1 MKKYI
6 SISLL
11 FGFLIVY
18 SQNNTIGSLEF
29 LDPAME
35 ELIDENAQIELLAE
49 GFDWAEGP
57 VWVDRLNGVLFSDV
71 PNNKVY
77 MWNEKKGLSIFLE
90 PSGMTN
96 YSPTNKTD
104 GSNGLALDKNGNLIL
119 CQHGDRTIA
128 RLKKWNFKK
137 PSFDIIVEKYEGKR
151 LNSPNDLVFDK
162 SGSIYFTDPPYG
174 LKIQDD
180 DPLKELNF
188 NGIYRWSE
196 SKGIELL
203 SKSMKR
209 PNGIILS
216 KDEKT
221 VYVGNS
227 DKDNNVIIAFDN
239 DKNGL
244 VNERV
249 FFDGNKLS
257 KNRVGLF
264 DGLKLHSSGIIFTTG
279 PGGVLLLDS
288 KGKHL
293 GTIMPGKATANCA
306 FDSNESYLY
315 LTSDNVLARIKLKS

>member
-1 MKKYI
+1 MKKYL
-6 SISLL
+6 SICLML
-11 FGFLIVY
+11 GFLVLQ
-18 SQNNTIGSLEF
+18 SQKIKIGSLEF
-29 LDPAME
+29 LDPRME
-35 ELIDENAQIELLAE
+35 DLIDKNAKIELLAE

-77 MWNEKKGLSIFLE
+77 MWNEKKGLSIFIE

-96 YSPTNKTD
+96 YSPTNKSD

-128 RLKKWNFKK
+128 RLKKWNFKN

-216 KDEKT
+216 EDEKT

-227 DKDNNVIIAFDN
+227 DKNNNVIIAFDN

-306 FDSNESYLY
+306 FDSDESYLY

>member
-1 MKKYI
+1 M
-6 SISLL
+6 L
-11 FGFLIVY
+11 GFLVLQ
-18 SQNNTIGSLEF
+18 SQKTKIGSLEF
-29 LDPAME
+29 LDPRME
-35 ELIDENAQIELLAE
+35 DLIDKNAKIELLAE

-96 YSPTNKTD
+96 YSPTNKLD

-119 CQHGDRTIA
+119 CQHGDRTVA
-128 RLKKWNFKK
+128 RLKKWNFKN

-216 KDEKT
+216 EDEKT

-239 DKNGL
+239 NKNGL

-306 FDSNESYLY
+306 FDSDESYLY

>member
-1 MKKYI
+1 M
-6 SISLL
+6 L
-11 FGFLIVY
+11 GFLVLQ
-18 SQNNTIGSLEF
+18 SQKTKIGSLEF
-29 LDPAME
+29 LDPRME
-35 ELIDENAQIELLAE
+35 DLIDKNAKIELLAE

-119 CQHGDRTIA
+119 CQHGDRTVS

-203 SKSMKR
+203 SKSIKR

-216 KDEKT
+216 EDEKT

-239 DKNGL
+239 NKNGL

-306 FDSNESYLY
+306 FDSDESYLY

>member
-1 MKKYI
+1 MKKYVI
-6 SISLL
+6 ISLI
-11 FGFLIVY
+11 FSFLNLH

-35 ELIDENAQIELLAE
+35 QLIDKNAKIELLAE

-57 VWVDRLNGVLFSDV
+57 VWVNKLDGVLFSDV

-77 MWNEKKGLSIFLE
+77 MWNEVRGLSLFLE

-104 GSNGLALDKNGNLIL
+104 GSNGLALDPNGNLIL
-119 CQHGDRTIA
+119 CQHGDRTLA

-137 PSFDIIVEKYEGKR
+137 PSFEIIVEKYEGKR

-174 LKIQDD
+174 LKMKDND
-180 DPLKELNF
+180 RLKELDF
-188 NGIYRWSE
+188 NGIYKWSK
-196 SKGIELL
+196 SKGIKLL

-221 VYVGNS
+221 IYVCNS

-239 DKNGL
+239 SNEGL
-244 VNERV
+244 ENERI
-249 FFDGNKLS
+249 FFDGNMLS
-257 KNRVGLF
+257 KNRIGLF

-279 PGGVLLLDS
+279 PGGILLLDS
-288 KGKHL
+288 QGNHL

-306 FDSNESYLY
+306 FDTDESFLY
-315 LTSDNVLARIKLKS
+315 MTSDNVLARIKLKS

>member
-6 SISLL
+6 SISLI

-35 ELIDENAQIELLAE
+35 ELIDENAKIELLAE

-77 MWNEKKGLSIFLE
+77 MWNEKKGLSIFIE

-96 YSPTNKTD
+96 YSPTNKSD

-119 CQHGDRTIA
+119 CQHGDRTVA

-216 KDEKT
+216 EDEKT

-306 FDSNESYLY
+306 FDSDESYLY

>member
-1 MKKYI
+1 M
-6 SISLL
+6 L
-11 FGFLIVY
+11 GFLVLQ
-18 SQNNTIGSLEF
+18 SQKTKIGSLEF
-29 LDPAME
+29 LDPRME
-35 ELIDENAQIELLAE
+35 ELIDKNAKIELLAE

-57 VWVDRLNGVLFSDV
+57 VWVERLNGVLFSDV

-96 YSPTNKTD
+96 YSPTNKSD

-216 KDEKT
+216 EDEKT

-239 DKNGL
+239 NKNGL

-306 FDSNESYLY
+306 FDSDESYLY

>member
-1 MKKYI
+1 MYCQK
-6 SISLL
+6 
-11 FGFLIVY
+11 
-18 SQNNTIGSLEF
+18 NTIGSLEF

-35 ELIDENAQIELLAE
+35 ELIDENSQIELLAE

-119 CQHGDRTIA
+119 CQHGDRTVA

-162 SGSIYFTDPPYG
+162 NGSIYFTDPPYG
-174 LKIQDD
+174 LKIQDE

-306 FDSNESYLY
+306 FDSDESYLY

>member
-6 SISLL
+6 SISLI
-11 FGFLIVY
+11 FGFLILY

-35 ELIDENAQIELLAE
+35 ELIDEDAQIELLAE

-96 YSPTNKTD
+96 YSPTNKSD

-119 CQHGDRTIA
+119 CQHGDRTVA

-227 DKDNNVIIAFDN
+227 DKDNNVILAFDN

-249 FFDGNKLS
+249 FFDGNNLS

-306 FDSNESYLY
+306 FDSDESYLY

>member
-96 YSPTNKTD
+96 YSPTNKSD

-119 CQHGDRTIA
+119 CQHGDRTVA

-227 DKDNNVIIAFDN
+227 DKDNNVILAFDN

-249 FFDGNKLS
+249 FFDGNNLS

-306 FDSNESYLY
+306 FDSDESYLY

>member
-6 SISLL
+6 SISLI

-77 MWNEKKGLSIFLE
+77 MWNEKKGLSIFIE

-96 YSPTNKTD
+96 YSPTNKSD

-128 RLKKWNFKK
+128 RLKKWNFKN

-221 VYVGNS
+221 IYVCNS

-239 DKNGL
+239 SNEGL
-244 VNERV
+244 ENERI
-249 FFDGNKLS
+249 FFDGNMLS
-257 KNRVGLF
+257 KNRIGLF

-279 PGGVLLLDS
+279 PGGILLLDS
-288 KGKHL
+288 QGNHL

-306 FDSNESYLY
+306 FDSDESYLY

>member
-1 MKKYI
+1 M
-6 SISLL
+6 L
-11 FGFLIVY
+11 GFLVLQ
-18 SQNNTIGSLEF
+18 SQKTKIGSLEF
-29 LDPAME
+29 LDPRME
-35 ELIDENAQIELLAE
+35 DLIDKNAKIELLAE

-77 MWNEKKGLSIFLE
+77 MWNEKKGLSIFIE

-96 YSPTNKTD
+96 YSPTNKSD

-119 CQHGDRTIA
+119 CQHGDRTVA
-128 RLKKWNFKK
+128 RLKNWNFKK

-216 KDEKT
+216 EDEKT

-227 DKDNNVIIAFDN
+227 DKNNNVIIAFDN
-239 DKNGL
+239 NKNGL

-315 LTSDNVLARIKLKS
+315 LTSDNLLARIKLKS

>member
-1 MKKYI
+1 ML
-6 SISLL
+6 S
-11 FGFLIVY
+11 FLVLQ
-18 SQNNTIGSLEF
+18 SQKTKIGSLEF
-29 LDPAME
+29 LDPRME
-35 ELIDENAQIELLAE
+35 DLIDKNAKIELLAE

-119 CQHGDRTIA
+119 CQHGDRTVA

-216 KDEKT
+216 EDEKT

-239 DKNGL
+239 KKNGL

-306 FDSNESYLY
+306 FDSDESYLY